1 MTPMSPMAPH
11 VYIEGLGICVES
23 LFEFDISTHDHLNR
37 IAMVSYSKSAGIWSA
52 CRIGIAGR
60 DRHGDWYAIKLSD
73 IRLLADNLRVNRHS
87 NKANRDY
94 LNYCQ
99 LLQYHKELH

>member
-60 DRHGDWYAIKLSD
+60 DKHGDWYAIKLSD

-94 LNYCQ
+94 LN
-99 LLQYHKELH
+99 